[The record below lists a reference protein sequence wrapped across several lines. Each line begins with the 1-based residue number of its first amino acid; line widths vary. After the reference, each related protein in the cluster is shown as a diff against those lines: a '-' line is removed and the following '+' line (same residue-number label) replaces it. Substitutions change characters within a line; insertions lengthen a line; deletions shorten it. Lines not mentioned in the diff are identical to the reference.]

1 MHALKGVRIIQSM
14 LIAITGGIGCGKSV
28 VSALLCVMGYP
39 VYDCDKGA
47 KWVMENDLQ
56 LRSELVALFGKE
68 TYLADG
74 HLNKLYLASRIFNDV
89 EALKAMNACVHPAV
103 KRDMDRFITQH
114 SRNLITTRPFFFESA
129 ILFES
134 GFDKL
139 SNPDKVWTVTAPLE
153 LRIERAMV
161 RDNATRDQIVAR
173 INSQMSQEEK
183 EKRADDIIINAS
195 PYSVI
200 EQVRNLLS
208 QLYK

>member
-1 MHALKGVRIIQSM
+1 M

-28 VSALLCVMGYP
+28 ISTLLCVMGYP

-47 KWVMENDLQ
+47 KWVMENDPQ
-56 LRSELVALFGKE
+56 LRDELIALFGEE

-74 HLNKLYLASRIFNDV
+74 HLNKPYLASRIFNDA

-103 KRDMDRFITQH
+103 NRDLQRAYLKTSQLQDHTI
-114 SRNLITTRPFFFESA
+114 SRPFFFESA

-134 GFDKL
+134 GFDKIA
-139 SNPDKVWTVTAPLE
+139 NPDKVWTVTAPLE
-153 LRIERAMV
+153 LRIERAKM
-161 RDNATRDQIVAR
+161 RDNASREQIVAR

-200 EQVRNLLS
+200 DQVNAILS
-208 QLYK
+208 RSL

>member
-1 MHALKGVRIIQSM
+1 M

-28 VSALLCVMGYP
+28 VSALLSVMGYP

-47 KWVMENDLQ
+47 KWVMENDPQ
-56 LRSELVALFGKE
+56 LRGELTALFGEE
-68 TYLADG
+68 TYLANG
-74 HLNKLYLASRIFNDV
+74 GLNKPYLASRIFNDT
-89 EALKAMNACVHPAV
+89 EAREAMNACVHPAV
-103 KRDMDRFITQH
+103 ARDLVQ
-114 SRNLITTRPFFFESA
+114 SGCVFFESA

-139 SNPDKVWTVTAPLE
+139 VIPDKVWTVSAPLE
-153 LRIERAMV
+153 LRIERAMI
-161 RDNATRDQIVAR
+161 RDNASREQIIQR

-200 EQVRNLLS
+200 EQVNALLHK
-208 QLYK
+208 L

>member
-1 MHALKGVRIIQSM
+1 M

-47 KWVMENDLQ
+47 KWVMQHDPILHSQ
-56 LRSELVALFGKE
+56 LVDLFGKE
-68 TYLADG
+68 TYMPDG
-74 HLNKLYLASRIFNDV
+74 SLNKPYLASRIFNDA
-89 EALKAMNACVHPAV
+89 EALRAMNACVHPAV
-103 KRDMDRFITQH
+103 NRDLQRAYLVT
-114 SRNLITTRPFFFESA
+114 SRPQDLKPSQPFFFESA

-139 SNPDKVWTVTAPLE
+139 ANPDRVWAVTAPLE
-153 LRIERAMV
+153 LRVERAML
-161 RDNATRDQIVAR
+161 RDSASREQIVAR

-200 EQVRNLLS
+200 EQVNALLNK
-208 QLYK
+208 L

>member
-1 MHALKGVRIIQSM
+1 M

-28 VSALLCVMGYP
+28 ISTLLCVMGYP

-47 KWVMENDLQ
+47 KWVMENDSQ
-56 LRSELVALFGKE
+56 LRSELVALFGKD
-68 TYLADG
+68 TYLSNG
-74 HLNKLYLASRIFNDV
+74 HLNKPYLASRIFNDTKAR
-89 EALKAMNACVHPAV
+89 EAMNACVHPAV
-103 KRDMDRFITQH
+103 KRDMDRVIASFQSSARIDH
-114 SRNLITTRPFFFESA
+114 AERPYNRNSSILFFESA

-139 SNPDKVWTVTAPLE
+139 SNPDRVWVVTAPQD

-161 RDNATRDQIVAR
+161 RDNATREQIMAR
-173 INSQMSQEEK
+173 INSQMSQEDK

>member
-1 MHALKGVRIIQSM
+1 M

-28 VSALLCVMGYP
+28 VSALLCVMGYS

-47 KWVMENDLQ
+47 KWVMENDPQ
-56 LRSELVALFGKE
+56 LRGELVGLFGEE
-68 TYLADG
+68 TYLPDG
-74 HLNKLYLASRIFNDV
+74 HLNKPYLASRIFNDD
-89 EALKAMNACVHPAV
+89 EARRAMNACVHPAV
-103 KRDMDRFITQH
+103 KRDMDRFLAQQPD
-114 SRNLITTRPFFFESA
+114 NLITSRPFFFESA

-139 SNPDKVWTVTAPLE
+139 ANPDRVWTVTAPLE
-153 LRIERAMV
+153 LRIERAMI
-161 RDNATRDQIVAR
+161 RDNASRKQIVAR

-200 EQVRNLLS
+200 EQVRALLARFER
-208 QLYK
+208 